1 MKINSINNAYITNNN
16 INKSFKSTAV
26 PYPEYRTAYIV
37 TCKKPGTIEKI
48 VDKISEFFS
57 PKVTKEAK
65 KIQKTIDFAF
75 EEAAK
80 NVKPNRTSRSA
91 QQALLSV
98 LA

>member
-16 INKSFKSTAV
+16 KNKSFKASAV
-26 PYPEYRTAYIV
+26 PYPEYKTAYIV
-37 TCKKPGTIEKI
+37 SCKKAGTIEKM

-65 KIQKTIDFAF
+65 NIQKTIDLAF

-80 NVKPNRTSRSA
+80 NVKSNRTSKSA
-91 QQALLSV
+91 KQALLSV

>member
-1 MKINSINNAYITNNN
+1 MKINSINNAYITNKN
-16 INKSFKSTAV
+16 INKSFKATAV
-26 PYPEYRTAYIV
+26 PYPEYKAAYIV
-37 TCKKPGTIEKI
+37 SCKKAGAVEKL
-48 VDKISEFFS
+48 VDKIAEFFS

-65 KIQKTIDFAF
+65 NIQKTIDFAF